1 MQELDRAIGAI
12 LYEQAW
18 VLLAWWVRRVDELLG
33 VVLGVSLVLVLLL
46 GL

>member
-18 VLLAWWVRRVDELLG
+18 VVLAWWFRREVELLG
-33 VVLGVSLVLVLLL
+33 VVLGVGLVLVLLL